1 MAKDKKEKPV
11 LNLDDKEY
19 VIEDMTDEQKMM
31 VNHINDLQNK
41 QNTNQF
47 MADQLSVGK
56 EAFINMLRKALEEP
70 EEVEAEET
78 QFLTLSVNPA
88 HLHQLAKQLKED
100 TDTSFDYMFCQ
111 TGIDWEEDLE
121 VVYHLRSTSH
131 GHEVVVRT
139 QITDRENPTV
149 DSVYDLWKT
158 ADFHEREI
166 FDLLGIRFTNHPDL
180 IPIHYMRYL
189 ENSLREYF
197 GFLGTPIKI
206 SFRKGK

>member
-70 EEVEAEET
+70 EVVEEAEAE
-78 QFLTLSVNPA
+78 A
-88 HLHQLAKQLKED
+88 
-100 TDTSFDYMFCQ
+100 
-111 TGIDWEEDLE
+111 
-121 VVYHLRSTSH
+121 
-131 GHEVVVRT
+131 
-139 QITDRENPTV
+139 
-149 DSVYDLWKT
+149 
-158 ADFHEREI
+158 
-166 FDLLGIRFTNHPDL
+166 
-180 IPIHYMRYL
+180 
-189 ENSLREYF
+189 
-197 GFLGTPIKI
+197 
-206 SFRKGK
+206 